1 LVLVVIGCY
10 ICFNSKPVTMANAIK
25 VVPVLKKEV
34 ASAFNRKANAAVA
47 KKSTVKFSKQAAVS
61 AKILAKAKI

>member
-1 LVLVVIGCY
+1 
-10 ICFNSKPVTMANAIK
+10 MANAIK